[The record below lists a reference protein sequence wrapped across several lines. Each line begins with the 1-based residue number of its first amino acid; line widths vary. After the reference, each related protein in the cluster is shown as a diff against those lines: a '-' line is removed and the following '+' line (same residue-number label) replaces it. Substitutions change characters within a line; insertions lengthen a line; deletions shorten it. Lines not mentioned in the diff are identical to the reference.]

1 MKNVLASGMV
11 GFNVGGNEGDTVV
24 EGKEDVMGVGF
35 MLTVGADDGSS
46 IRNTFST
53 ARTMP
58 VSSATVSAIA
68 ALFSFT
74 CLFIASAVSGGV
86 QASCS

>member
-46 IRNTFST
+46 IRITFF
-53 ARTMP
+53 
-58 VSSATVSAIA
+58 
-68 ALFSFT
+68 LLQEQ
-74 CLFIASAVSGGV
+74 CLYLQRQFLR
-86 QASCS
+86 

>member
-1 MKNVLASGMV
+1 MKKVLASGMV

-46 IRNTFST
+46 IRITSST

-58 VSSATVSAIA
+58 VSSATVSAIS

-74 CLFIASAVSGGV
+74 CLLTSSAVSGGV
-86 QASCS
+86 HDSCS